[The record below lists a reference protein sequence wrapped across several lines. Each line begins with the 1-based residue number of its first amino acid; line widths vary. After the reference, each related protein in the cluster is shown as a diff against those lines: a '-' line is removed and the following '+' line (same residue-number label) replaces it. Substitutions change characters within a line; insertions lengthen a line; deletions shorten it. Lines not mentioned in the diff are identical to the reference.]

1 MDYLSITAEA
11 LGLSRSTVCRAINR
25 SQYISLDT
33 QKRILAYIREHFP
46 EKLENRRL
54 LEQVKRKAK
63 KNITVIMPCKPRF
76 FWDAALEG
84 MKEAFRGFISK
95 DIDVK
100 YVFFSGVLSETELLN
115 ILSSLNID
123 QIDALALVPIDGE
136 HITTKLSE
144 IAQKIPVAFF
154 NEYCDCDSFISVTSD
169 GYREGAEIAKMLLSE
184 VEDNASVLLMQTIS
198 YRSRIIDARIRG
210 FTETIR
216 AKSSERG
223 ICLDICTVNPTD
235 GQNGTGDKYHY
246 NTLMPS
252 LFARKIAEKVA
263 EQHTAGH
270 RLRAIYIPNGEL
282 DPLFGA
288 LRKLKQ
294 QDLLTYGHE
303 VSPQAIDSFMNGC
316 RGGYVRQDI
325 YMQGYVVMESLAA
338 LLSNNEKRYPNTV
351 LTRFDSCQ
359 FK

>member
-11 LGLSRSTVCRAINR
+11 LGLSRSTVCRAIKS
-25 SQYISLDT
+25 SQYVSLDT
-33 QKRILAYIREHFP
+33 QKRILDYIREHFP

-54 LEQVKRKAK
+54 QEQLKKKSK

-84 MKEAFRGFISK
+84 MKEAFHPFISK

-100 YVFFSGVLSETELLN
+100 YVFFSGMLSEIELLN
-115 ILSSLNID
+115 IISALNID
-123 QIDALALVPIDGE
+123 QIDALALVPVDGAR
-136 HITTKLSE
+136 ITAKLSE
-144 IAQKIPVAFF
+144 IAKKIPVAFF
-154 NEYCDCDSFISVTSD
+154 NEYCDCGSFISVISD

-184 VEDNASVLLMQTIS
+184 VEDHASVLLMQTIS

-210 FTETIR
+210 FTETLR
-216 AKSSERG
+216 AKGSERG
-223 ICLDICTVNPTD
+223 ISLHVCTVNPAD
-235 GQNGTGDKYHY
+235 ALSGSGDKYHY

-252 LFARKIAEKVA
+252 MFARKIAE
-263 EQHTAGH
+263 QYTAGH
-270 RLRAIYIPNGEL
+270 RPRAIYIPNGEL

-325 YMQGYVVMESLAA
+325 HMQGYVVMESLAA
-338 LLSNNEKRYPNTV
+338 LLSNNEKRYPDTV